1 RFACDCSICTRLSRN
16 ICRVCSIRRRDDRI
30 RSSICILWKYK
41 SCFMALLARCQGSV
55 RDKWNALSQCS
66 RVPRED
72 VDLARVESR
81 MGTVAWAMRQRSVSD
96 PRSSNWKCGFPAS
109 GCPTGF
115 TVKYAAGLWNVQELQ
130 IVFQSHEITVESQ

>member
-1 RFACDCSICTRLSRN
+1 FCRSGNTRSLDHLGGVNLNDITTASYSAQLDLPTRANCSTAENTAEKQRVRQQMLVLRE
-16 ICRVCSIRRRDDRI
+16 CRHPCSSARI
-30 RSSICILWKYK
+30 
-41 SCFMALLARCQGSV
+41 
-55 RDKWNALSQCS
+55 
-66 RVPRED
+66 
-72 VDLARVESR
+72 ESR

-115 TVKYAAGLWNVQELQ
+115 TVRYAAGLWNVQELQ